1 MFFSARRQPPAATLA
16 VVVATP
22 AAVMAAPE
30 PLDDAARS
38 ACGWFDSSFELR
50 QGLEVSDA
58 PAGVDFDLWLLA
70 FDVATA
76 QRH

>member
-1 MFFSARRQPPAATLA
+1 MFFSARRQPPAAALA
-16 VVVATP
+16 VLVTPP
-22 AAVMAAPE
+22 AAVMAEPA
-30 PLDDAARS
+30 PLDEAHG

-70 FDVATA
+70 FDVATV